1 MSAQCLSEQD
11 PSAAPQTT
19 VNTEARGLAG
29 RQTTGRVSISALSH
43 EDTRFSR
50 WFRSHC
56 GLGSRLQALPT

>member
-29 RQTTGRVSISALSH
+29 RQTPGRVSIRALSQ
-43 EDTRFSR
+43 ENTRFSC
-50 WFRSHC
+50 WFRSHRS
-56 GLGSRLQALPT
+56 LGSRLQALPT